1 MEVLQIIQGRE
12 AVPVRAIPFL
22 TGWEEM
28 PPDKVAEALAGINHY
43 GHFEGFTAYKL
54 RTDGSIKKTFSQ
66 EWRIVVADLAVIDIT
81 LKDTQTSVGT
91 GRDLWRKQSI
101 STLPAGV
108 FVWRDELAKQY
119 ASSVRRT
126 NYCKSGIDGEASWLK
141 PPEMEFD
148 IEVSSKWASLVLEG
162 FAPANVTPQVQ
173 QSKQAAPAPELTP
186 AQTAAAPEPVVEDS
200 ARTDTT
206 PAPERRL
213 ARLRAMGGTAKYRHN
228 EWKFTSITALVASE
242 KSEGRKRCDE
252 KTIRAD
258 LREAANNE
266 REAKRAG
273 FADGLGQR

>member
-66 EWRIVVADLAVIDIT
+66 EWRIVVADLAGISAT
-81 LKDTQTSVGT
+81 LNDTQTSVGA

-126 NYCKSGIDGEASWLK
+126 NYCKSGIDGETSWLK

-173 QSKQAAPAPELTP
+173 QSNKNAPVSEFTP
-186 AQTAAAPEPVVEDS
+186 AQTAAVAESVVGDSTRDKPGSRKVWTPEKLAELAAHRQRHKMAETVAKFGISEQRIRKLLQNAKPKASPFPGVIH
-200 ARTDTT
+200 
-206 PAPERRL
+206 RL
-213 ARLRAMGGTAKYRHN
+213 K
-228 EWKFTSITALVASE
+228 
-242 KSEGRKRCDE
+242 
-252 KTIRAD
+252 
-258 LREAANNE
+258 
-266 REAKRAG
+266 
-273 FADGLGQR
+273 